1 MNYSYN
7 DYERY
12 YYYDDLDCLSYDCI
26 HSFTRR
32 RELEYRKCSGYDTY
46 CGGSDDCSEEWN

>member
-12 YYYDDLDCLSYDCI
+12 YYYDDLDCLSYDGI

-46 CGGSDDCSEEWN
+46 CGGSDDCSEEW